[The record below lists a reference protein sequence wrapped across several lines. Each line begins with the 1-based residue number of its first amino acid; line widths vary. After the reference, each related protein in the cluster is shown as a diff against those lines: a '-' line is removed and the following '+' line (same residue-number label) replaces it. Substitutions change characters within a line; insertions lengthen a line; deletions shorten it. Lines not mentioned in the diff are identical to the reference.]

1 MTIVS
6 KSMRLLFA
14 VTLAAG
20 GVVAVSAPARAAD
33 GEWERLSSFATDK
46 VAAVPAP
53 YTTNDLQVVT
63 AEYGNMAYNGQ
74 WKFTPLGNDR
84 YTIQNRYSNQ
94 CLDTLG
100 GLGST
105 AGTPVVQNPC
115 DQTTSQ
121 KWVLIRDNG
130 LQIWRITNDLS
141 GLALAVE
148 TGVDADGV
156 GFVLANNAR
165 NNTKQMFQKWA

>member
-6 KSMRLLFA
+6 KRMRLVYA

-20 GVVAVSAPARAAD
+20 GVVAVSAPAHAAD
-33 GEWERLSSFATDK
+33 GDWERLSSFATGR

-53 YTTNDLQVVT
+53 YTRNDEQVVT
-63 AEYGNMAYNGQ
+63 AVYDDMAYNGR
-74 WKFTPLGNDR
+74 WMFTPLGNDR

-94 CLDTLG
+94 CLDTQG
-100 GLGST
+100 GLGTT

-121 KWVLIRDNG
+121 KWVLTRDNG

-141 GLALAVE
+141 GLSLAVE
-148 TGVDADGV
+148 TGADANGV
-156 GFVLANNAR
+156 GFVLANNAP
-165 NNTKQMFQKWA
+165 NNTKQMFQKW